1 MCGFPAENLSFEG
14 SGGGELDR
22 VTTRL
27 FPGMK
32 FGCVGTIVGFTAAVL
47 DDSGSQL
54 QQPLKIQ
61 VWRKSECQPGLF
73 FKIDDVQIWH
83 SNSRTACYQNTST
96 LSSKTFQCTLREDLQ
111 ISVQPG
117 DILGLEIPPINKN
130 DFEIYFKA
138 GGPTN
143 YVFQGQLD
151 STVDLSSEPYNI
163 TNDQPQ
169 ITFLV
174 VLGILTPCI

>member
-1 MCGFPAENLSFEG
+1 MSGFPAKIFEG
-14 SGGGELDR
+14 SGRGEQRDS

-27 FPGMK
+27 FPNMK

-47 DDSGSQL
+47 NDSGSQS

-61 VWRKSECQPGLF
+61 VWRKSESQPGLF
-73 FKIDDVQIWH
+73 FKIYPDDIQIWNR
-83 SNSRTACYQNTST
+83 SNHPCHLNTS
-96 LSSKTFQCTLREDLQ
+96 SNKTFQCTLREDLR

-143 YVFQGQLD
+143 LVFHGQLE
-151 STVDLSSEPYNI
+151 STVDLSTEPYNI
-163 TNDQPQ
+163 TNDEPQ

-174 VLGILTPCI
+174 VLGTLTPCI